1 MFVNSG
7 VLKALAHMRDGLS
20 AVQVPYI
27 HTRIHTY
34 RCSSYIS
41 VCMYVKV
48 ISEMHEVNIKPD
60 KRHYAMAMFAC
71 VVSNQCALAESLMA
85 LYLRQGPY

>member
-1 MFVNSG
+1 
-7 VLKALAHMRDGLS
+7 
-20 AVQVPYI
+20 
-27 HTRIHTY
+27 
-34 RCSSYIS
+34 
-41 VCMYVKV
+41 MYVKV